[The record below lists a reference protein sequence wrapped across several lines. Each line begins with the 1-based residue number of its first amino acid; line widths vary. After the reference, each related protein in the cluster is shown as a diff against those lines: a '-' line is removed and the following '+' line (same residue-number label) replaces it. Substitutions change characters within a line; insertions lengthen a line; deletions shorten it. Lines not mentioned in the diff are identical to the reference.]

1 MSAPTRASLSILDL
15 VPVAE
20 GGTAAEAIAST
31 VDVAQHA
38 ERWGYHRY
46 WMAEHH
52 NMRGVA
58 SSSTAVLIG
67 HVADHTESMRIGS
80 GGIMLPNHAPYV
92 VAEQFGTLATM
103 HPGRIDLGLGR
114 APGTDPL
121 TSRALRR
128 NDTAAMNFAGEVEE
142 LIGYLADPEPEPAPV
157 PALAGASL
165 LASDAGRGRAEAK
178 VRAFPGEGTR
188 VPVWILG
195 SSHGGAQVA
204 ASLGLPYSF
213 ASHFAPAMLMSALEV
228 YRSRFQPSPEPG
240 GLDAPRTM
248 AAANI
253 MVADT
258 AEEAERLFTS
268 VLKRFHGIITGRR
281 GGVAKPE
288 GDVAS
293 LMAQWSPAER
303 AAVSDMIRVSFVGTP
318 EQVRD
323 RLQEFTDATG
333 VDEVIVT
340 CGAYDHADRLRSLEL
355 LADAWH

>member
-1 MSAPTRASLSILDL
+1 MRGPPGGGGGIAHDGDAVGLGVSTPTRPQLNILDL
-15 VPVAE
+15 VPVLE
-20 GGTAAEAIAST
+20 DGTAAEAIAAT

-38 ERWGYHRY
+38 DRWGYGRY

-67 HVADHTESMRIGS
+67 HVADKTERIRVGS

-128 NDTAAMNFAGEVEE
+128 NDMAAMNFAGEVEE
-142 LIGYLADPEPEPAPV
+142 LIGYLGEPDP
-157 PALAGASL
+157 
-165 LASDAGRGRAEAK
+165 DAR
-178 VRAFPGEGTR
+178 VRAIPGEGTH

-213 ASHFAPAMLMSALEV
+213 ASHFAPAMLMSALQV
-228 YRSRFQPSPEPG
+228 YRDRFVPSTEPG
-240 GLDAPRTM
+240 GFDAPRTM

-253 MVADT
+253 MVADS
-258 AEEAERLFTS
+258 EKEAERLFTS
-268 VLKRFHGIITGRR
+268 VLSRFHGIITGRR
-281 GGVAKPE
+281 GGVLKPE
-288 GDVAS
+288 GDIES
-293 LMAQWSPAER
+293 LMGSWSPAER
-303 AAVSDMIRVSFVGTP
+303 QAVSEMIRVSFVGTP
-318 EQVRD
+318 DQVRD

-333 VDEVIVT
+333 VDEVVVT
-340 CGAYDHADRLRSLEL
+340 CGAYDHDDRLRSFEL
-355 LADAWH
+355 LADAWS